1 MLNPILYKSDESSL
15 VTLNAPIST
24 IPISVSVDII
34 PGVSIFPVASITL
47 SPRRLE
53 VETRDIL
60 FPSTKTFPTKGLLF
74 FRHKLLRFE

>member
-34 PGVSIFPVASITL
+34 PGVNIFPVASITL
-47 SPRRLE
+47 SPRRLA

-60 FPSTKTFPTKGLLF
+60 FPSTKTFPTKALLF
-74 FRHKLLRFE
+74 FL

>member
-24 IPISVSVDII
+24 IPILVSVDII
-34 PGVSIFPVASITL
+34 PGVSIFPVASISL

-53 VETRDIL
+53 V
-60 FPSTKTFPTKGLLF
+60 
-74 FRHKLLRFE
+74 

>member
-47 SPRRLE
+47 SPRR
-53 VETRDIL
+53 D
-60 FPSTKTFPTKGLLF
+60 
-74 FRHKLLRFE
+74 

>member
-15 VTLNAPIST
+15 VTFNAPIST

-53 VETRDIL
+53 ETRDIL

-74 FRHKLLRFE
+74 FPS